1 MSIPLDRLYHHLENL
16 SGDNILIYRWV
27 PHGSKKISDLQ
38 PLHPINRVAQWNKFI
53 TSLPMICHDQEPLT
67 YDFHTN
73 DELIKII
80 NIQEPFH
87 NVSED
92 AALFIRDIKQKMHLY
107 RVYASSL
114 SVYDQLLL
122 CHSEKNSVEL
132 EKFEANGFIGVYYWS
147 HALIARDWFRF
158 AEHDNSIANTT
169 FRFANDFLI
178 YNRAWQGT
186 REYRLKFTE
195 LLLKNKLIPNSNIRF
210 NPYDNDVHYTQHN
223 FTNQN
228 FAVTEE
234 RMDRLIK
241 LNDSDSSCS
250 ADYVS
255 EDYNNAGLE
264 VVLETLFDDSR
275 LHLTEKSLRPIACGK
290 PFILA
295 ATPHSLEYLRDY
307 GFKTFDGL
315 IDESH
320 DLIHD
325 PLDRLIAIVAELRRI
340 ASMPVIEKQ
349 KLWEDL
355 HVIADYNKKLFFSKE
370 WESTISN
377 ELKANLA
384 HGHAVAEQHC
394 TGLYWRKLYTEFKN
408 ERGSSRGK
416 RFLDNWLSQRGYG
429 Y

>member
-1 MSIPLDRLYHHLENL
+1 MSIPLDRLYHHIENL

-38 PLHPINRVAQWNKFI
+38 PLYPIDRVAQWDKFI
-53 TSLPMICHDQEPLT
+53 TSLPIICHDQEPLT
-67 YDFHTN
+67 HDSHTS
-73 DELIKII
+73 DELLKII
-80 NIQEPFH
+80 MIQEPFH
-87 NVSED
+87 NVAED
-92 AALFIRDIKQKMHLY
+92 AALFIRDIKQKMHIY

-114 SVYDQLLL
+114 SVYDRLLL

-132 EKFEANGFIGVYYWS
+132 AKFEANGFIGVYYWS

-158 AEHDNSIANTT
+158 AEHDNSIANPA
-169 FRFANDFLI
+169 FKFANDFLI

-195 LLLKNKLIPNSNIRF
+195 LLLKNSLIPNSNIKF
-210 NPYDNDVHYTQHN
+210 NPHDNDMHYTQHT
-223 FTNQN
+223 FTNQS
-228 FAVTEE
+228 FAVTNE
-234 RMDRLIK
+234 RMERLIQI
-241 LNDSDSSCS
+241 NDSSSSCS

-255 EDYNNAGLE
+255 TDYHDAGLE

-295 ATPHSLEYLRDY
+295 ATPNSLQYLRDY

-315 IDESH
+315 IDESY
-320 DLIHD
+320 DTIQD
-325 PLDRLIAIVAELRRI
+325 PLARLVAIVTELKRI
-340 ASMPVIEKQ
+340 ASMPFAEKQ

-355 HVIADYNKKLFFSKE
+355 HSIADYNKKLFFSKE
-370 WESTISN
+370 WESTISD

-384 HGHAVAEQHC
+384 AARAAADQYCAG
-394 TGLYWRKLYTEFKN
+394 TYWRKIHTEFKN
-408 ERGSSRGK
+408 ERGTSQGK